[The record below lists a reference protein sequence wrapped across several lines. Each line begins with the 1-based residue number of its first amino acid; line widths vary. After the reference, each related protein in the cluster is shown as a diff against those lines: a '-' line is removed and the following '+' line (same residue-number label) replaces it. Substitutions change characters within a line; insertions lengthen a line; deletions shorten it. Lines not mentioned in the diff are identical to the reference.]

1 MNVKNLSTLLWFMA
15 GWSGAGLLVGYMGLP
30 TSWALAG
37 GLLTAAAVRW
47 DPTGILWNR
56 PAATRRVRPIEDLAA
71 ELSGQ
76 GAGSG
81 ASAGE
86 RSRI

>member
-1 MNVKNLSTLLWFMA
+1 VNVKNLSTLLWFLA

-30 TSWALAG
+30 TGWALAA
-37 GLLTAAAVRW
+37 GLVTAAAVRW

-56 PAATRRVRPIEDLAA
+56 PASTRRLRPIEDVAA

-76 GAGSG
+76 GAG